1 MVTETGLEIICC
13 ADLLKPLPRSL
24 RKLTPL
30 DKFRISEKSSET
42 KKLRNR
48 LRETEP
54 GPELRV

>member
-13 ADLLKPLPRSL
+13 ADLLNPLPLSL
-24 RKLTPL
+24 RKLTPS
-30 DKFRISEKSSET
+30 DKLRISEKSSET

-54 GPELRV
+54 GPELKV